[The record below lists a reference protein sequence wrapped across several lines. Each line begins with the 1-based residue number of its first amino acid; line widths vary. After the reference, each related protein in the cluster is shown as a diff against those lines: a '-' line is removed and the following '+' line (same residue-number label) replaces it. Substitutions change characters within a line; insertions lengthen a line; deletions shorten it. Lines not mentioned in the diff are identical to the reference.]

1 VTRIFMG
8 TEKALLIADDAGG
21 TWQMHEYFS
30 GSDIQA
36 ITTDP
41 LAPACVYVGAYR
53 GMWRSDNGG
62 ATWQDLSGSLP
73 EPAVMSIAVSAHE
86 RAPDGRGVVYI
97 GTEPSAVYRSP
108 DGGMNW
114 YEGQPVIAMP
124 SSPTWSFP
132 PRPFTH
138 HVRWLSLDP
147 VESARLYACVENGAL
162 LRSRNQ
168 GASWA
173 DRTADGPHD
182 THTFTTHPNAPGRLY
197 SAAGDGFMKPGRGYA
212 ESVDRGDTWVRMS
225 EGLAHHYLYGMA
237 VDAADP
243 EGVLVSAS
251 PSPNHAHNP
260 MAAEAHI
267 YRKTGASWREVTEG
281 LPEARGTMIHI
292 LAAHPRQSGVAFAL
306 CNHGLF
312 RTENGGDRWTH
323 LPMPWRD
330 HYRFW
335 HMNALAITE

>member
-1 VTRIFMG
+1 M
-8 TEKALLIADDAGG
+8 
-21 TWQMHEYFS
+21 
-30 GSDIQA
+30 
-36 ITTDP
+36 
-41 LAPACVYVGAYR
+41 
-53 GMWRSDNGG
+53 
-62 ATWQDLSGSLP
+62 
-73 EPAVMSIAVSAHE
+73 
-86 RAPDGRGVVYI
+86 
-97 GTEPSAVYRSP
+97 
-108 DGGMNW
+108 
-114 YEGQPVIAMP
+114 IAMP

-138 HVRWLSLDP
+138 HVRWLGLDP
-147 VESARLYACVENGAL
+147 VESERLYACVENGAL
-162 LRSRNQ
+162 LRSRDQ

-182 THTFTTHPNAPGRLY
+182 THTFATHPKAPGRLY

-243 EGVLVSAS
+243 DVVLVSAS
-251 PSPNHAHNP
+251 PSPNHAHNS

-267 YRKTGASWREVTEG
+267 YRKTGAGWREVTDG

-292 LAAHPRQSGVAFAL
+292 LAAHPTQSGVAFAL

-312 RTENGGDRWTH
+312 RTENGGEHWTH

-335 HMNALAITE
+335 HINALAITE